1 MTVSRTSFLA
11 GGCAA
16 GLVSIGLPARAQ
28 QRSSVRLA
36 AVPIDA
42 SGEAY
47 YASDLGY
54 FKEAGLD
61 VDLVSMVNG
70 GVIAPAVSSGSIDI
84 GSSNIVSL
92 ATAHERG
99 IPFVVVAPAG
109 MYTSKTTNM
118 GVIVAKGSPITTAAA
133 LSGKTVAVDSL
144 KGIAYV
150 TFAAWVDKSGGNL
163 SAIKFIELQMA
174 EQPAAL
180 SVGRVD
186 AGVVAEPFLTNALD
200 TSSLLTK
207 LGDDVAHAFLI
218 GAYFTTLAYA
228 QAHPD
233 VVRAFANVIIKTG
246 RWANTHGPEA
256 QTILQKYSK
265 TKPIA
270 GMLHTVYPDRFD
282 VGIAQPLID
291 AAAKYGVLNKSF
303 PVAEMTAPGLA
314 AIPKPIS

>member
-1 MTVSRTSFLA
+1 LRISRTSFLA
-11 GGCAA
+11 GASAA
-16 GLVSIGLPARAQ
+16 GLLSVGQPLRAQ
-28 QRSSVRLA
+28 QRGSVRLA

-47 YASDLGY
+47 YAADLGY

-70 GVIAPAVSSGSIDI
+70 GVIAPAVSSGTVDI

-109 MYTSKTTNM
+109 LYTSKTTSM

-186 AGVVAEPFLTNALD
+186 AGVVAEPFLSNALD

-207 LGDDVAHAFLI
+207 LGDEVARTFLI

-233 VVRAFANVIIKTG
+233 LVRAFANVIIKTG
-246 RWANTHGPEA
+246 RWANAHGAAA

-265 TKPIA
+265 TKPIP
-270 GMLHTVYPDRFD
+270 GTVHAVFPDRLD
-282 VGIAQPLID
+282 VGYAQPLID

-303 PVAEMTAPGLA
+303 PIAEMTAPGLS
-314 AIPKPIS
+314 AIPKA